1 MNKLYKWC
9 LLSCMAATLSSCN
22 DFLTEE
28 NPSGLTADTFYKTE
42 SGAEALINSCYT
54 PLRFWYGQEY
64 ATSMT
69 ELGTDIFTRGN
80 GCAEAELSDYNSSL
94 QGSSNAITKEWER
107 LYSALNTCNTALNR
121 LPSSELSASVKD
133 IRMGGSLFLAG
144 SLSMAYCRDMGRCL
158 FNDRRMYR
166 AVRLRLPF
174 VRKGFLY
181 SDYSRFKRGGG

>member
-94 QGSSNAITKEWER
+94 QGSSNAKLKSGNVCIRHLILVTLPR
-107 LYSALNTCNTALNR
+107 TVCLALN
-121 LPSSELSASVKD
+121 
-133 IRMGGSLFLAG
+133 FQ
-144 SLSMAYCRDMGRCL
+144 
-158 FNDRRMYR
+158 
-166 AVRLRLPF
+166 LRLKISVWGKPISCGLF
-174 VRKGFLY
+174 IYGIL
-181 SDYSRFKRGGG
+181 

>member
-9 LLSCMAATLSSCN
+9 LLSCIAATLSSCD

-28 NPSGLTADTFYKTE
+28 NPSGLTADTFYKTA

-80 GCAEAELSDYNSSL
+80 GCTDAELSDYNSSL

-121 LPSSELSASVKD
+121 LPGSELSASVKD
-133 IRMGGSLFLAG
+133 IRMGEAYFLRAL
-144 SLSMAYCRDMGRCL
+144 LSVAYCRDMGRC
-158 FNDRRMYR
+158 FIYR
-166 AVRLRLPF
+166 QKNVPSRQATFTVRPKRIFILRL
-174 VRKGFLY
+174 
-181 SDYSRFKRGGG
+181 

>member
-69 ELGTDIFTRGN
+69 KSRATGSFGRLVQRQ
-80 GCAEAELSDYNSSL
+80 SKSSGL
-94 QGSSNAITKEWER
+94 
-107 LYSALNTCNTALNR
+107 
-121 LPSSELSASVKD
+121 
-133 IRMGGSLFLAG
+133 
-144 SLSMAYCRDMGRCL
+144 
-158 FNDRRMYR
+158 
-166 AVRLRLPF
+166 
-174 VRKGFLY
+174 
-181 SDYSRFKRGGG
+181 

>member
-80 GCAEAELSDYNSSL
+80 GCAEGVISSKGGRNRAVL
-94 QGSSNAITKEWER
+94 YLKITD
-107 LYSALNTCNTALNR
+107 NR
-121 LPSSELSASVKD
+121 LAHVFINIK
-133 IRMGGSLFLAG
+133 AG
-144 SLSMAYCRDMGRCL
+144 IFRIDAGKKHKSQRQ
-158 FNDRRMYR
+158 R
-166 AVRLRLPF
+166 ADHRNGALLVPA
-174 VRKGFLY
+174 
-181 SDYSRFKRGGG
+181 

>member
-69 ELGTDIFTRGN
+69 ELGTDIFTR
-80 GCAEAELSDYNSSL
+80 EMVVPKLSFPI
-94 QGSSNAITKEWER
+94 ITRHYKVPAMR
-107 LYSALNTCNTALNR
+107 
-121 LPSSELSASVKD
+121 
-133 IRMGGSLFLAG
+133 
-144 SLSMAYCRDMGRCL
+144 
-158 FNDRRMYR
+158 
-166 AVRLRLPF
+166 
-174 VRKGFLY
+174 
-181 SDYSRFKRGGG
+181 

>member
-133 IRMGGSLFLAG
+133 IRMGEAYFLRALYLWHIVETWGGVYLTTEECTELSGYVYLSLIHI
-144 SLSMAYCRDMGRCL
+144 
-158 FNDRRMYR
+158 
-166 AVRLRLPF
+166 
-174 VRKGFLY
+174 
-181 SDYSRFKRGGG
+181 